1 MESMRY
7 IRNILVVFGQNDLS
21 VYQLYVSLAAESSEA
36 GLFYFW

>member
-21 VYQLYVSLAAESSEA
+21 VYQLSVLLAAESSEA
-36 GLFYFW
+36 GLVYFW